1 MENLALKLKLILC
14 ADIHRILSHAGVF
27 CYSMFTMKEEKILI
41 IIKPDAIVRGLTG
54 EVFTR
59 FERKGFKIIGTK
71 MIELG
76 DILLDNHY
84 SHLKDKPF
92 FQGIKDFM
100 TSAPVI
106 LIALAGVNASAA
118 ARLIAGQTAGQEA
131 DAGTIRGDFSMSIQ
145 SNIVHVS
152 DTAENGEIEVARF
165 FDEKELFS
173 YKRADEVFV
182 YSDVHKDF

>member
-1 MENLALKLKLILC
+1 
-14 ADIHRILSHAGVF
+14 
-27 CYSMFTMKEEKILI
+27 MKEEKILI
-41 IIKPDAIVRGLTG
+41 IIKPDAIMRGLVG

-76 DILLDNHY
+76 DILLDEHY
-84 SHLKDKPF
+84 AHLKDKPF

-100 TSAPVI
+100 TASPVI
-106 LIALAGVNASAA
+106 LVALSGVNASAA
-118 ARLIAGQTAGQEA
+118 ARLIAGQTAGHEA

-152 DTAENGEIEVARF
+152 DTTENGEIEVSRF
-165 FDEKELFS
+165 FDEEELFS
-173 YKRADEVFV
+173 YRRSDEVMI
-182 YSDVHKDF
+182 YSDIHEDFNK